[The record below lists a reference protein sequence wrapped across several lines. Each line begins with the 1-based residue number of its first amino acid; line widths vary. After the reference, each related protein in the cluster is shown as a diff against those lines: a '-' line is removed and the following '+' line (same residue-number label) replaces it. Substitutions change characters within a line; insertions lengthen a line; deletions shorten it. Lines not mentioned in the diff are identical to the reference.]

1 MDDILN
7 VYNLIALVL
16 AYLIGSIPSAVWI
29 GHLFFGVDVR
39 EHGSKNAGATNTF
52 RVLGKK
58 AGFPV
63 LLMDII
69 KGWASVTLL
78 SFFCEFE
85 YGSNQLVN
93 FHLAV
98 GMAAVFG
105 HIYPI
110 YAKFK
115 GGKGVA
121 TLLGIIFAIHHEA
134 AGIAFGV
141 FLITFLIS
149 KYVSL
154 GAICAAVVFPFIIIF
169 IFQTQDTPSLIY
181 FSIVMSL
188 LVIYTHRANIDRLLK
203 KEENKMKVS
212 FSLRRNNK

>member
-1 MDDILN
+1 MEDILN

-16 AYLIGSIPSAVWI
+16 AYLLGSIPSAVWV
-29 GHLFFGVDVR
+29 GRLFFGVDVR

-63 LLMDII
+63 LFMDIV
-69 KGWASVTLL
+69 KGWAAVTVL
-78 SFFCEFE
+78 SYFCAFQS
-85 YGSNQLVN
+85 GTNQFVN
-93 FHLAV
+93 FQLAI

-110 YAKFK
+110 YVRFK

-121 TLLGIIFAIHHEA
+121 TLLGIITAIHPEAAALA
-134 AGIAFGV
+134 AGI

-154 GAICAAVVFPFIIIF
+154 GAIAAAVAFPFIVIF
-169 IFQTQDTPSLIY
+169 IFKSQDTPSLIY

-203 KEENKMKVS
+203 KEENKMNVS
-212 FSLRRNNK
+212 LNFRRNNK

>member
-7 VYNLIALVL
+7 VYNILALII
-16 AYLIGSIPSAVWI
+16 AYLLGSIPSAVWV
-29 GHLFFGVDVR
+29 GKLFFGVDVR

-63 LLMDII
+63 LIMDIF
-69 KGWASVTLL
+69 KGWGAVTLL
-78 SFFCEFE
+78 SYFCAFDP
-85 YGSNQLVN
+85 GTNQYVN
-93 FHLAV
+93 FQLAI

-110 YAKFK
+110 YVRFK

-121 TLLGIIFAIHHEA
+121 TLLGIIIAIHPEA

-154 GAICAAVVFPFIIIF
+154 GAIMAAIVFPFIVIF
-169 IFQTQDTPSLIY
+169 IFKSQDTPSLIY

-212 FSLRRNNK
+212 LNFRRNNK

>member
-1 MDDILN
+1 MEDILN
-7 VYNLIALVL
+7 IYNLIALVL
-16 AYLIGSIPSAVWI
+16 AYLVGSIPSALWV
-29 GHLFFGVDVR
+29 GRLFFGVDVR

-52 RVLGKK
+52 RVLGKR

-63 LLMDII
+63 LFMDIF
-69 KGWASVTLL
+69 KGWAAVTLL
-78 SFFCEFE
+78 TVFCEFGH
-85 YGSNQLVN
+85 GSNQLVN
-93 FHLAV
+93 FQLAV

-110 YAKFK
+110 YAKFR

-121 TLLGIIFAIHHEA
+121 TLLGIIFAIHPEA
-134 AGIAFGV
+134 AGIAFGI

-154 GAICAAVVFPFIIIF
+154 GAIVAAVIFPFIVIF
-169 IFQTQDTPSLIY
+169 IFKSQDTPTLIY

-188 LVIYTHRANIDRLLK
+188 LVIYTHRTNIDRLLK

-212 FSLRRNNK
+212 INFRRNNK

>member
-1 MDDILN
+1 
-7 VYNLIALVL
+7 VL
-16 AYLIGSIPSAVWI
+16 
-29 GHLFFGVDVR
+29 F
-39 EHGSKNAGATNTF
+39 
-52 RVLGKK
+52 
-58 AGFPV
+58 
-63 LLMDII
+63 MDIF
-69 KGWASVTLL
+69 KGWAAVTLL
-78 SFFCEFE
+78 TVFCEFGH
-85 YGSNQLVN
+85 GSNQLVN
-93 FHLAV
+93 FQLAV

-110 YAKFK
+110 YAKFR

-121 TLLGIIFAIHHEA
+121 TLLGIIFAIHPEA
-134 AGIAFGV
+134 AGIAFGI

-154 GAICAAVVFPFIIIF
+154 GAIVAAVIFPFIVIF
-169 IFQTQDTPSLIY
+169 IFKSQDTPTLIY

-212 FSLRRNNK
+212 INFRRNNK

>member
-1 MDDILN
+1 MTSLEREVQKHVDNIWRQISIIDSIGRANIIEKCGDDSLTE
-7 VYNLIALVL
+7 LLDGARSL
-16 AYLIGSIPSAVWI
+16 AKLMTAVRRS
-29 GHLFFGVDVR
+29 LR
-39 EHGSKNAGATNTF
+39 TAGES
-52 RVLGKK
+52 L
-58 AGFPV
+58 
-63 LLMDII
+63 D
-69 KGWASVTLL
+69 
-78 SFFCEFE
+78 C
-85 YGSNQLVN
+85 
-93 FHLAV
+93 
-98 GMAAVFG
+98 G

-121 TLLGIIFAIHHEA
+121 TLLGIIFAIHPEA

-154 GAICAAVVFPFIIIF
+154 GALCAAVAFPFIIIF
-169 IFQTQDTPSLIY
+169 IFKAKDTPTLIY

-188 LVIYTHRANIDRLLK
+188 LVIYTHRSNIDRLLK

-212 FSLRRNNK
+212 FNLRRNNK

>member
-1 MDDILN
+1 MEDILN

-16 AYLIGSIPSAVWI
+16 AYLVGSIPSALWV
-29 GHLFFGVDVR
+29 GKLFFGVDVR

-52 RVLGKK
+52 RVLGKR

-63 LLMDII
+63 LFMDIF
-69 KGWASVTLL
+69 KGWVAVTLL
-78 SFFCEFE
+78 TVFSEFGH
-85 YGSNQLVN
+85 GSNQLVN
-93 FHLAV
+93 FQLAV

-110 YAKFK
+110 YAKFR

-121 TLLGIIFAIHHEA
+121 TLLGIIFAIHPEA
-134 AGIAFGV
+134 AGIAFGI

-154 GAICAAVVFPFIIIF
+154 GAIVAAVIFPFIVIF
-169 IFQTQDTPSLIY
+169 IFKSQDTPTLIY

-188 LVIYTHRANIDRLLK
+188 LVIYTHRTNIDRLLK
-203 KEENKMKVS
+203 KEENKMNVS
-212 FSLRRNNK
+212 INFRRNNK

>member
-1 MDDILN
+1 MLN
-7 VYNLIALVL
+7 IYNLIALVL
-16 AYLIGSIPSAVWI
+16 AYLVGSIPSALWV
-29 GHLFFGVDVR
+29 GRLFFGVDVR

-52 RVLGKK
+52 RVLGKR

-63 LLMDII
+63 LFMDIF
-69 KGWASVTLL
+69 KGWAAVTLL
-78 SFFCEFE
+78 TVFCEFGH
-85 YGSNQLVN
+85 GSNQLVN
-93 FHLAV
+93 FQLAV

-110 YAKFK
+110 YAKFR

-121 TLLGIIFAIHHEA
+121 TLLGIIFAIHPEA
-134 AGIAFGV
+134 AGIAFGI

-154 GAICAAVVFPFIIIF
+154 GAIVAAVIFPFIVIF
-169 IFQTQDTPSLIY
+169 IFKSQDTPTLIY

-212 FSLRRNNK
+212 INFRRNNK

>member
-1 MDDILN
+1 MEDILN
-7 VYNLIALVL
+7 VYNLVALIV
-16 AYLIGSIPSAVWI
+16 AYLFGSIPSAVWV
-29 GHLFFGVDVR
+29 GRLFFGVDVR

-63 LLMDII
+63 LIMDIL
-69 KGWASVTLL
+69 KGWGAVVLFSA
-78 SFFCEFE
+78 FCGFE
-85 YGSNQLVN
+85 NGTNQYVN
-93 FHLAV
+93 FQLAI

-110 YAKFK
+110 YVRFK

-121 TLLGIIFAIHHEA
+121 TLLGIIFAIHPEA
-134 AGIAFGV
+134 AGIAFGI

-154 GAICAAVVFPFIIIF
+154 GAIVAAIVFPFAIIF
-169 IFQTQDTPSLIY
+169 IFKSQDTPSLIY

-203 KEENKMKVS
+203 KEENKMNVS
-212 FSLRRNNK
+212 LNFRRNNK

>member
-1 MDDILN
+1 MEDILN
-7 VYNLIALVL
+7 VYNLIALLL
-16 AYLIGSIPSAVWI
+16 AYLVGSIPSALWV
-29 GHLFFGVDVR
+29 GRLFFGVDVR

-52 RVLGKK
+52 RVLGKR

-63 LLMDII
+63 LFMDIF
-69 KGWASVTLL
+69 KGWAAVTLL
-78 SFFCEFE
+78 TVFCEFGH
-85 YGSNQLVN
+85 GSNQLVN
-93 FHLAV
+93 FQLAV

-110 YAKFK
+110 YAKFR

-121 TLLGIIFAIHHEA
+121 TLLGIIFAIHPEA
-134 AGIAFGV
+134 AGIAFGI

-154 GAICAAVVFPFIIIF
+154 GAIVAAVIFPFIVIF
-169 IFQTQDTPSLIY
+169 IFKSQDTPTLIY

-212 FSLRRNNK
+212 INFRRNNK

>member
-7 VYNLIALVL
+7 LYNIIALVL
-16 AYLIGSIPSAVWI
+16 AYLIGSVPSAVWI
-29 GHLFFGVDVR
+29 GTLFFGVDVR

-52 RVLGKK
+52 RVLGKR

-63 LLMDII
+63 LFMDII
-69 KGWASVTLL
+69 KGWAAVTIL
-78 SFFCEFE
+78 SMFCEF
-85 YGSNQLVN
+85 GHGTNQLVN
-93 FHLAV
+93 FQLAV
-98 GMAAVFG
+98 GMSAVFG

-121 TLLGIIFAIHHEA
+121 TLLGIIFAIHPEA

-154 GAICAAVVFPFIIIF
+154 GALCAAVAFPFIIIF
-169 IFQTQDTPSLIY
+169 IFKAKDTPTLIY

-188 LVIYTHRANIDRLLK
+188 LVIYTHRSNIDRLLK
-203 KEENKMKVS
+203 KEENKMKVR
-212 FSLRRNNK
+212 FNPRRNNK

>member
-1 MDDILN
+1 MEDILN
-7 VYNLIALVL
+7 VYNLIALLL
-16 AYLIGSIPSAVWI
+16 AYLVGSIPSALWV
-29 GHLFFGVDVR
+29 GRLFFGVDVR

-52 RVLGKK
+52 RVLGKR

-63 LLMDII
+63 LFMDIF
-69 KGWASVTLL
+69 KGWAAVTLL
-78 SFFCEFE
+78 TVFCEFGH
-85 YGSNQLVN
+85 GSNQLVN
-93 FHLAV
+93 FQLAV

-110 YAKFK
+110 YAKFR

-121 TLLGIIFAIHHEA
+121 TLLGIIFAIHPEA
-134 AGIAFGV
+134 AGITFGI

-154 GAICAAVVFPFIIIF
+154 GAIVAAVIFPFIVIF
-169 IFQTQDTPSLIY
+169 IFKSQDTPTLIY

-212 FSLRRNNK
+212 INFRRNNK

>member
-69 KGWASVTLL
+69 KGWAAVTVL
-78 SFFCEFE
+78 SLFCEFE

-93 FHLAV
+93 FQLAV

-121 TLLGIIFAIHHEA
+121 TLLGIIFAIHPEA

-169 IFQTQDTPSLIY
+169 IFKTKDTPSLIY

-203 KEENKMKVS
+203 TEENKMKVS
-212 FSLRRNNK
+212 FNLRRNNK